1 MWLDSPYI
9 EGGPMEGSFN
19 LQIPAR
25 ELINVVT
32 MSVSLMMALSLAA
45 PVFRRLSETKF
56 LALALST
63 IVVIKLDQLY
73 QMLGGLQTYPAWG
86 FVLTPFQWLMTPA
99 LYALVL
105 SKTRDGFQL
114 RRKHIIHLLPSCLS
128 FLYLFFTYFSLPV
141 EEKVNLIAAGWL
153 ALPINRVFIP
163 VAGDLVQ
170 LGYLIAALRILE
182 AHGIA
187 LRSWFSNIEGREYR
201 WLKRIVS
208 LWILI
213 FSTHLA
219 WVIAAASGVQ
229 ISFIRSILDVMNF
242 LHLLIAL
249 ALPVA
254 VLQDRFGLKASQEMG
269 VETVKLAPTA
279 GALNIDIRSEY
290 FGNLQMHM
298 KSSMPFLDPNL
309 TLQLLADQI
318 ALTARELSEVINR
331 EAGTNFFD
339 FINSY
344 RIDHAKA
351 LIASSSDKRILDIA
365 LESGFNSK
373 STFNDAFKRRV
384 GITPTAFRKSSD
396 KTS

>member
-1 MWLDSPYI
+1 
-9 EGGPMEGSFN
+9 MEGSFN

-32 MSVSLMMALSLAA
+32 MSVSLLVALSLAA

-73 QMLGGLQTYPAWG
+73 QMLGGLQAYPAWG

-105 SKTRDGFQL
+105 SKTQDDFEL
-114 RRKHIIHLLPSCLS
+114 KRKHFIHLLPSFLS

-170 LGYLIAALRILE
+170 LGYLVAALRIFE

-187 LRSWFSNIEGREYR
+187 LRSWFSNIEDREYR

-213 FSTHLA
+213 FSAHLA

-249 ALPVA
+249 ALPIA
-254 VLQDRFGLKASQEMG
+254 VLQDRFVLKVGQRMG
-269 VETVKLAPTA
+269 THSEKLVLSA
-279 GALNIDIRSEY
+279 GALNIDVRSEY
-290 FGNLQMHM
+290 FGKLQSHM
-298 KSSMPFLDPNL
+298 KSSTPFLDPNL
-309 TLQLLADQI
+309 TLQLLADQL

-344 RIDHAKA
+344 RIDHAKE
-351 LIASSSDKRILDIA
+351 LIASPSNKRILDIG
-365 LESGFNSK
+365 LEAGFNSK
-373 STFNDAFKRRV
+373 SAFNDAFKRRV
-384 GITPTAFRKSSD
+384 GITPTAYRKSVK